1 MTHIAKLPLL
11 ATAALMLLAPSAVQA
26 QVEERMREC
35 RRLADE
41 GARIACYDAI
51 PLDAPEQRPA
61 VEQAPAA
68 RAAPRAPAGFG
79 ASQLPAPPSAAS
91 SEPERI
97 SARVA
102 RAVERQPGIWLVT
115 LEDGTEWQ
123 FVDGAPS
130 SYDPPRPGSTVEIS
144 RASLG
149 SYLLRYA
156 GQRAVRARRVR

>member
-1 MTHIAKLPLL
+1 MTQAARLPIL
-11 ATAALMLLAPSAVQA
+11 TAVAAALLAPSAAQA

-35 RRLADE
+35 RRLAE
-41 GARIACYDAI
+41 ASARTACYDAI
-51 PLDAPEQRPA
+51 PLDAPEQRPV
-61 VEQAPAA
+61 VEQAPP
-68 RAAPRAPAGFG
+68 PRAPAGFG